1 MFGAD
6 NALDTFWGYSRG
18 RFSLGHDFFFDFHVS
33 HFVSLQI
40 GLKRHFAQLRAHAI
54 FGRELNEPYG
64 EMAGTAAG
72 RPQDQI

>member
-40 GLKRHFAQLRAHAI
+40 GLKRHFTQL
-54 FGRELNEPYG
+54 
-64 EMAGTAAG
+64 
-72 RPQDQI
+72 